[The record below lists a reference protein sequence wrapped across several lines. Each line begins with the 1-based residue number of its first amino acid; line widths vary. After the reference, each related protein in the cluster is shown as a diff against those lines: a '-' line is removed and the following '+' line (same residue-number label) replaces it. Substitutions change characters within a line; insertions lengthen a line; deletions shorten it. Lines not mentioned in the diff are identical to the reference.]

1 MEVWAMSPKYIVNL
15 LLVIAGGFLAV
26 ASRGFASSTAGWIAV
41 GIGIL
46 AVVLAAAGLAMMRL
60 QPRAI
65 GYGLTAAV
73 GIWTIVSSL
82 VFTGTALGWLVLA
95 DALGLAAIAIVELV
109 VHEFSTERVV
119 HTLVVSDSDRLQHA
133 A

>member
-1 MEVWAMSPKYIVNL
+1 MSLKYIVNL

-26 ASRGFASSTAGWIAV
+26 ASRGFAASTAGWIAL
-41 GIGIL
+41 GIGIF
-46 AVVLAAAGLAMMRL
+46 AVVLTGAGLAMTRL
-60 QPRAI
+60 QPSAI